1 MEDQSIFNHTS
12 DAVNQDGINE
22 YANELIKEVCLNGD
36 MFSKYQ
42 KVIEKRFGVEF
53 YKKCNDFVK
62 EVKRLVDNK
71 KFSNTS
77 IINLKYLAKEINIS
91 TDTVELLADHFNQQF
106 EKEQRLAEE
115 ERRRRE
121 EEERRK
127 KEEEERRKREEE
139 EKAAYDKMKATQLI
153 KDIKKRRSLSIAFY
167 LSSFIILLICIFS
180 FSCWSLIYGCLA
192 SLASLMAFSISEAG
206 IDKIFTTLKGINTLM
221 IVTGIYV
228 VLVLVFL
235 SPWWLGL
242 LVTIGGAGIVLL
254 TIMILD
260 GAFD

>member
-22 YANELIKEVCLNGD
+22 YANELIKEVCLDGD
-36 MFSKYQ
+36 TFSKYQ
-42 KVIEKRFGVEF
+42 KVIEKRYDADF
-53 YKKCNDFVK
+53 YKKCNNFVK
-62 EVKRLVDNK
+62 EVQRLVENK

-91 TDTVELLADHFNQQF
+91 TDTVELLASHFNQQF
-106 EKEQRLAEE
+106 EKEQQQAEAERLK
-115 ERRRRE
+115 RE
-121 EEERRK
+121 NEKRRK

-139 EKAAYDKMKATQLI
+139 EKERKEEMKATQL
-153 KDIKKRRSLSIAFY
+153 KNDIKKRRSLSIGVY
-167 LSSFIILLICIFS
+167 LSSFIILLFCAFS
-180 FSCWSLIYGCLA
+180 FSFWCLLYGCVA
-192 SLASLMAFSISEAG
+192 SLASLTAFSMFDAG
-206 IDKIFTTLKGINTLM
+206 IDKVFKTLKGINTLM

-228 VLVLVFL
+228 VLVLAFM

-254 TIMILD
+254 TLMILD